1 MQGRVDTKKIRIS
14 RDFHY
19 PRYITGGRPVRASFL
34 EVRSFRKGI
43 TLVGFA
49 QAVQNCSRTK
59 FFHGAAM
66 AEVLFITRYP
76 WTGFACSERVA
87 LPHHQQDDHLDSG
100 EMVKSD
106 TLKF

>member
-1 MQGRVDTKKIRIS
+1 MHS
-14 RDFHY
+14 
-19 PRYITGGRPVRASFL
+19 SNC
-34 EVRSFRKGI
+34 
-43 TLVGFA
+43 VGLRLSEDSERL
-49 QAVQNCSRTK
+49 AVVPLTAK
-59 FFHGAAM
+59 
-66 AEVLFITRYP
+66 VLFITRYP